1 MWNLAH
7 LHIAI
12 NHVPVILVPTAFAS
26 FAVATWRKSLPVLR
40 TGIVVAWVAA
50 LFAGGAYLTGDAAAD
65 VVMAVE
71 KAQQKTLDP
80 IVEEHDDSAG
90 WALGASVLLAAAG
103 VWGWRRGSLGREV
116 TLPLLVLSALGT
128 AIVARTAELGGRIR
142 HPEARSNFVAP
153 PEPEHEKKSGGEHD
167 RP

>member
-12 NHVPVILVPTAFAS
+12 NHIPVILVPTAFAS

-50 LFAGGAYLTGDAAAD
+50 FFAGGAYLTGDAAAD
-65 VVMAVE
+65 VVMGVE

-80 IVEEHDDSAG
+80 IVEAHDDSAG
-90 WALGASVLLAAAG
+90 WALGASILLAAAG

-128 AIVARTAELGGRIR
+128 AIVVRTAELGGQIR
-142 HPEARSNFVAP
+142 HPEARSGFVAP
-153 PEPEHEKKSGGEHD
+153 PPPEHEEDSGAEHG